1 MLRMV
6 VLSYKNM
13 IKKRYIIVA
22 LSGLL
27 AGCQT
32 ALEVEPV
39 VSDAF
44 EPIRP
49 GAEQRKIAFAGGM
62 FDLTRGDLYVAYPY
76 WHWSVPNVNVGFYIC
91 NPTLKHR
98 FARSQGYW
106 NEDDN
111 IFGSWP
117 EEAGDLIE
125 KTLDKLGYNIKLTRH
140 SFFEKKA
147 GKPKADL
154 LLSLKVTDMKFNMC
168 YIHEPITIQSMNRA
182 GGNGNVTVEWEVFD
196 TIREKV
202 IGSYITQGYGHID
215 EPLQAGDK
223 AVFVDAVQNA
233 AENLGRT
240 EWFKKIMTT
249 MDPADLI
256 PDTEYAPLSLS
267 TKADEF
273 HQPIRSH
280 FALTRKAMVTI
291 HAGGESKGSGFFID
305 NEGHILT
312 TAHVVGET
320 DFVQVM
326 DVNGTKYRAK
336 VIRLNERRNVA
347 LIKAD
352 LKDNLAMP
360 ISKAKENELTETVYA
375 IGTPFQNSY
384 RATITKGIIAANRYQ
399 KQKNMSYIQ
408 ASIPTA
414 EGYEGG
420 PLTDEFGN
428 VIGLADTESRREET
442 NFSFFIPIKE
452 ALKALNLK
460 INKI

>member
-1 MLRMV
+1 ML
-6 VLSYKNM
+6 VLAYKKM
-13 IKKRYIIVA
+13 LKKQYIIIILSA
-22 LSGLL
+22 LLT
-27 AGCQT
+27 GCQT
-32 ALEVEPV
+32 ALDVSPVE
-39 VSDAF
+39 SEGI

-49 GAEQRKIAFAGGM
+49 HIEQRKIAFAGGM
-62 FDLTRGDLYVAYPY
+62 FDLKRGDLYVAYPY

-117 EEAGDLIE
+117 EEAGDRIE
-125 KTLDKLGYNIKLTRH
+125 KTLDQLGYNIKLTRH

-147 GKPKADL
+147 NKPKADL
-154 LLSLKVTDMKFNMC
+154 LLSLKVTDMKFNLC
-168 YIHEPITIQSMNRA
+168 YVHMPISFQSMNRA
-182 GGNGNVTVEWEVFD
+182 GGNGNVTVEWEIYD
-196 TIREKV
+196 TIREK
-202 IGSYITQGYGHID
+202 ILGSYITQGYGHVD

-223 AVFVDAVQNA
+223 AVFVAAVQDA
-233 AENLGRT
+233 AENLGKT
-240 EWFKKIMTT
+240 EWFKKMMTT
-249 MDPADLI
+249 MDPVDLI
-256 PDTEYAPLSLS
+256 PATDYQRLVLK
-267 TKADEF
+267 TKADIF

-280 FALTRKAMVTI
+280 FALTRKAVLTV

-305 NEGHILT
+305 NEGHALT
-312 TAHVVGET
+312 TAHVVGEA
-320 DFVQVM
+320 DYVQIM
-326 DVNGTKYRAK
+326 DAGGTKYRAK
-336 VIRLNERRNVA
+336 VIRLDERRNVA

-352 LKDNLAMP
+352 IKDNLAMP

-399 KQKNMSYIQ
+399 KQKNLTYIQ
-408 ASIPTA
+408 ASVPTA

-420 PLTDEFGN
+420 PLTDEYGN
-428 VIGLADTESRREET
+428 VIGLADTQTNREET

-452 ALKALNLK
+452 ALKSLNIEIDK
-460 INKI
+460 M